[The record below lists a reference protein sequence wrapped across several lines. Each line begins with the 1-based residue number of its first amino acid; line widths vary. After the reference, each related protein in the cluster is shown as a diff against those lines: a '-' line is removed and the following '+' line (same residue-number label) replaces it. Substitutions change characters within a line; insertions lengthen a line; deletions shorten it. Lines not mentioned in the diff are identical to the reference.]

1 MGVQPPNFSWVI
13 PGRLAGLALPRLPAH
28 YQFLL
33 DQGVRHLVSL
43 TERGPP
49 HGDSCPGLTLH
60 RLRIPDFYPP
70 APEQVDRFVQI
81 VDEANDQGEV
91 SGRSNRGR
99 ALGGVGGDTRSWG
112 SRGSRGSRVGDPGP
126 GGRRGRPGAWRLR
139 VKLKRETLGR
149 AGR

>member
-49 HGDSCPGLTLH
+49 HIDSRPSLTLH
-60 RLRIPDFYPP
+60 RLHIPDFCPP
-70 APEQVDRFVQI
+70 APEQIDQFVKI
-81 VDEANDQGEV
+81 VDEANARGEV
-91 SGRSNRGR
+91 SASVSQTEMAGRS
-99 ALGGVGGDTRSWG
+99 
-112 SRGSRGSRVGDPGP
+112 
-126 GGRRGRPGAWRLR
+126 
-139 VKLKRETLGR
+139 ER
-149 AGR
+149 AGPEREDGVKEE